1 MDGVGRWRDL
11 LGSMRVRILAAVVVL
26 LFGSSTISVLLLR
39 GVLMER
45 LEEEVELNLAK
56 EVEEFELLA
65 DRGRNPN
72 TGEPF
77 GSDYAAVFDTYFAR
91 EVPDEGETLL
101 AFIDGE
107 LYYSARAQDAIPPE
121 ELANA
126 VEYWLQLDER
136 EDGWLDTPDDDSR
149 YVALPLRADDQDALF
164 VVANFPRYERD
175 EINNAVRT
183 QALIQLGTIVL
194 ASVLGWGLAG
204 RVLRP
209 LQSLADTAQ
218 TISETD
224 LTRRIPVLGDD
235 EASRIAIA
243 FNDMLERLEH
253 AFATQRRFL
262 DEASHE
268 LRAPLTVIRGHMEL
282 LALEDDP
289 EEREATTDLIANE
302 IERMNRM
309 VEDLLTLARAQRPGF
324 LDLDRVD
331 LAELTEDAY
340 RKASVLCRRE
350 WVLEGVAHGTIRA
363 DSHRITQALMQLAEN
378 ACQHG
383 GTGTI
388 RMGSSVED
396 GTAVLWVHD
405 SGAGVP
411 PEAGDQVFERFVKTP
426 GRRESSGLGLSIVAA
441 IAKAHGGRARIAR
454 QSGPGA
460 RFEITLPVSSRVPVT
475 SS

>member
-1 MDGVGRWRDL
+1 MEGVGRWRNL

-26 LFGSSTISVLLLR
+26 LVGSSTISVLLLR
-39 GVLMER
+39 GVLMDR
-45 LEEEVELNLAK
+45 LEEEVALNLSK
-56 EVEEFELLA
+56 EVEEFQLLA
-65 DRGRNPN
+65 ERGRNPN

-107 LYYSARAQDAIPPE
+107 LYYSDRAVDAIPPE
-121 ELANA
+121 ELEEA
-126 VEYWLQLDER
+126 VTYWLQLEER
-136 EDGWLDTPDDDSR
+136 SEGWLDTPRVDSR
-149 YVALPLRADDQDALF
+149 YIAMPLRGDGQDALF
-164 VVANFPRYERD
+164 VVANFPAYERD
-175 EINNAVRT
+175 EINNAVQT

-218 TISETD
+218 TITETD
-224 LTRRIPVLGDD
+224 LTRRIPVRGDD

-243 FNDMLERLEH
+243 FNDMLERLDH

-268 LRAPLTVIRGHMEL
+268 LRAPLTVIRGHMDL
-282 LALEDDP
+282 LEFEDDQ
-289 EEREATTDLIANE
+289 EREATTALIANE
-302 IERMNRM
+302 IDRMNRM

-331 LAELTEDAY
+331 LAELTEEAY

-350 WVLEGVAHGTIRA
+350 WVLERVAHGMIRA
-363 DSHRITQALMQLAEN
+363 DRHRLTQALMQLAEN

-383 GTGTI
+383 GTGI
-388 RMGSSVED
+388 VRMGSSVQD

-405 SGAGVP
+405 SGPGVA
-411 PEAGDQVFERFVKTP
+411 PEAGDHVFERFVKTP

-441 IAKAHGGRARIAR
+441 IAKAHGGQARIGGNA
-454 QSGPGA
+454 GPGA
-460 RFEITLPVSSRVPVT
+460 RFEIVLPVSSRVPVT